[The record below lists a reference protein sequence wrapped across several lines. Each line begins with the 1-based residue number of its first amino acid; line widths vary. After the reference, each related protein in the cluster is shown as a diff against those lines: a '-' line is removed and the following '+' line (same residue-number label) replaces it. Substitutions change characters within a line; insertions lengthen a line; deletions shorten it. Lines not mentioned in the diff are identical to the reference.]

1 MFSFKSFMFLVENH
15 SEKRKAFLEK
25 KFEGKFSV
33 SHETFGSL
41 KDGTASSDHKEVVK
55 RIMAHDPDQ
64 KKFSNSDWMAHQ
76 YSKQTYRQEDLP
88 RVRDQ
93 VAKFHE
99 VKNQQGWKSNDLGK
113 FALDSNQGKIDLRHE
128 FREHDVRMKK
138 AASEDSKF
146 PDGPRFENHPG
157 AEKIHDD
164 GKGTTIHVLHTHEAA
179 RAARNSCG
187 HDDESGGWCF
197 GWKHSRHFDQY
208 SSQGP
213 IHLIQTPDNKKHAL
227 HFPSGQ
233 LMDKD
238 DGVVRAHDLV
248 EEYPSLVGARLDTTN
263 HTNEPNSMEHA
274 MPFLTELGK
283 NHQIEHDFEAGD
295 ESSIQYHMD
304 NHPELITKANT
315 HEAMQHYKNGSIRG
329 SVVARLPNITQDHI
343 DHIWGQ
349 ERYYNRNTNTPIH
362 KELTHITQNP
372 EHLHEMNSP
381 SLNSPH
387 TRELA
392 GERLH
397 REFGQFSRLT
407 EKPPYDVSEIHGH
420 RTYHNERLTHHHTD
434 NPSRH
439 LLERQVRMKN
449 YHKAAFDHFN
459 KLYNDKAK
467 AAHPK

>member
-1 MFSFKSFMFLVENH
+1 MFSFSTFRLLLENL
-15 SEKRKAFLEK
+15 SGKRQAFLEK
-25 KFEGKFSV
+25 KYEDKFRI
-33 SHETFGSL
+33 SHETFGAL
-41 KDGTASSDHKEVVK
+41 KDGTASTDHKEVVK
-55 RIMAHDPDQ
+55 RIMSHDPDQ

-76 YSKQTYRQEDLP
+76 YSKQAYRQEDLP

-113 FALDSNQGKIDLRHE
+113 FALDSNQGKHDLRHE
-128 FREHDVRMKK
+128 LRDHDVRMNK

-164 GKGTTIHVLHTHEAA
+164 GKGTTIHVLHTHEAG
-179 RAARNSCG
+179 RAARASCG
-187 HDDESGGWCF
+187 HEDESGGWCF
-197 GWKHSRHFDQY
+197 GWKTPSHFNGY
-208 SSQGP
+208 SQQGP

-233 LMDKD
+233 FMDKD
-238 DGVVRAHDLV
+238 DGAVHAHDLV
-248 EEYPSLVGARLDTTN
+248 KKYPSLVGARLNTTN
-263 HTNEPNSMEHA
+263 HTDEPNSMDHV
-274 MPFLTELGK
+274 MPFLSERGK
-283 NHQIEHDFEAGD
+283 KHQIEHDFEAGD
-295 ESSIQYHMD
+295 ESSIQYHKE

-315 HEAMQHYKNGSIRG
+315 HEAIEHYKNGNIRASI
-329 SVVARLPNITQDHI
+329 VHNLPHITQDHI
-343 DHIWGQ
+343 DHIWEQ
-349 ERYYNRNTNTPIH
+349 ERIYNRNTNTPIH

-387 TRELA
+387 IREVA

-397 REFGQFSRLT
+397 REFGQFTRLT

-420 RTYHNERLTHHHTD
+420 RTYHNERLQQHEKSD
-434 NPSRH
+434 PSRH
-439 LLERQVRMKN
+439 LLEKKVRMIK
-449 YHKAAFDHFN
+449 YHRAGLDHFN
-459 KLYNDKAK
+459 NEYEKRKAQ
-467 AAHPK
+467 HPK